1 MELMVKG
8 TLQLEDNL
16 KVLKAGL
23 LEAMKKYD
31 IVVTEDNIAD
41 SKKQRAEVNK
51 GKKAI
56 MDAWKERKK
65 ELLLPIDELDSR
77 LKSLLTICDQ
87 TIEKIDAQVAK
98 FEAGK
103 RALAQKLSEEYR
115 DSVCAEKGI
124 DPEVISVFGF
134 DNLTYIT
141 TKGELASPAKAKI
154 DNLVLAEVAR
164 IAEIKAKEAEAILER
179 ERIREEAKAEAMA
192 EAKEK
197 TMAQVKEELAKNNPF
212 VDSEPINQVSP
223 SVEEDT
229 KPIVTSN
236 GKTIYRIHAYFE
248 VSGDAGFEDKILN
261 KIKEEIFKNPLLQK
275 AFKNL
280 ECK

>member
-1 MELMVKG
+1 MELVVNG

-16 KVLKAGL
+16 KVLEAGL

-65 ELLLPIDELDSR
+65 ELLAPIDELDAR

-87 TIEKIDAQVAK
+87 TIERIDAQVAK

-115 DSVCAEKGI
+115 DFVCAEKGI
-124 DPEVISVFGF
+124 SPETISVFGF

-164 IAEIKAKEAEAILER
+164 IAEIKAKEAEAVLER

-192 EAKEK
+192 EAKERA
-197 TMAQVKEELAKNNPF
+197 MAQVKEELAKNNPF
-212 VDSEPINQVSP
+212 ADSEPVALVSP
-223 SVEEDT
+223 SKEET
-229 KPIVTSN
+229 PKPSVTSD

-248 VSGDAGFEDKILN
+248 VSGEAGIEAKVLAKFR
-261 KIKEEIFKNPLLQK
+261 EEIVKNPLLQK
-275 AFKNL
+275 SLKAL
-280 ECK
+280 EC

>member
-1 MELMVKG
+1 MELVVTG
-8 TLQLEDNL
+8 TLQVEDNL
-16 KVLKAGL
+16 KVLEARL
-23 LEAMKKYD
+23 LDAMKKYD

-65 ELLLPIDELDSR
+65 ELLAPIDELDSK

-87 TIEKIDAQVAK
+87 TIERIDAQVAK

-124 DPEVISVFGF
+124 NPKAISVFGF

-164 IAEIKAKEAEAILER
+164 IAEIKAKEAEAVLER
-179 ERIREEAKAEAMA
+179 ERIREEAKAEAR
-192 EAKEK
+192 
-197 TMAQVKEELAKNNPF
+197 AQVKEELTKNNPF
-212 VDSEPINQVSP
+212 ADSEPLVSP
-223 SVEEDT
+223 PKEEAL
-229 KPIVTSN
+229 KPSVTSD

-248 VSGDAGFEDKILN
+248 VSGQAGMSDNVLAKFR
-261 KIKEEIFKNPLLQK
+261 EEITKNPLLQK
-275 AFKNL
+275 SLKTL
-280 ECK
+280 EC

>member
-1 MELMVKG
+1 MELVVNG

-16 KVLKAGL
+16 KVLEAGL

-65 ELLLPIDELDSR
+65 ELLAPIDELDAR

-87 TIEKIDAQVAK
+87 TIERIDAQVAK

-115 DSVCAEKGI
+115 DFVCAEKGI
-124 DPEVISVFGF
+124 SPETISVFGF

-164 IAEIKAKEAEAILER
+164 IAEIKAKEAEAVLER

-192 EAKEK
+192 
-197 TMAQVKEELAKNNPF
+197 QVKEELARNNPF
-212 VDSEPINQVSP
+212 ADSEPINQVSP
-223 SVEEDT
+223 PKEEDT
-229 KPIVTSN
+229 KPSVTSD

-248 VSGDAGFEDKILN
+248 VSGESGIEAKVLAKFR
-261 KIKEEIFKNPLLQK
+261 EEIVKNPLLQK
-275 AFKNL
+275 SLKSL
-280 ECK
+280 EC